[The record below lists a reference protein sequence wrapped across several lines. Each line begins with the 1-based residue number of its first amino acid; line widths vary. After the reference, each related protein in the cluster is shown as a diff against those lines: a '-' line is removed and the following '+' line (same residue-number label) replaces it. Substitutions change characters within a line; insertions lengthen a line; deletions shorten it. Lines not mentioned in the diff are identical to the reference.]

1 MRKLTESELEDICSI
16 LELEQTVPFDVA
28 VSIHENLINDLRNQL
43 QNILI
48 YPDNIPL
55 LKEKIQK
62 NYVSSRVQ
70 PGEMVGCIAAS
81 SIGEQ
86 NTQASLNSFHSA
98 GIMKANLTDGISRL
112 DELISA
118 NKNMKT
124 PSCTFYFKN
133 IDNTDLYQV
142 KRLCNMYV
150 IYHDI
155 LACVEKYMIHYKYN
169 FTDYEQKY
177 VNFFTKFYKRV
188 KLTEWSVRFYF
199 QKTKLYNINKTIE
212 DICKLIE
219 LKFPELIC
227 IFYPENKMYIDV
239 FVVDN
244 ILDPSEIIKK
254 GVSYNIEYEEKKDKK
269 KDKKEKEIK
278 ECCEYEAEEDIE
290 VYVENIE
297 DEEDIEFLS
306 VEDNNKTL
314 VDDNNKMYF
323 YLQDIVIP
331 SILILPLTGIKNI
344 KECYYNEDSKGKWF
358 VQTKGSNL
366 LDLLTTSIVDFR
378 TATSNNM
385 NEVYQILGI
394 EATKQFITDEF
405 YKIINVSKRHLQI
418 LVSAMTFFGTI
429 SPVSRYGM
437 NPMAGILTKI
447 SFEQPFDNLIS
458 SACLGVKDHI
468 SGVSSSITIG
478 KLARFGTGMIDV
490 IEDKSKIP
498 EVNNHFDKEI
508 DFEKYLA
515 TPKTDI
521 KKVNNKSKY
530 IVRKPTINNIVC
542 EKDKSM
548 SVLEIKSSII
558 KKSIHNK
565 IEMYDEEIL

>member
-16 LELEQTVPFDVA
+16 VELEQTVPFDVA
-28 VSIHENLINDLRNQL
+28 ISIHENLVNDLRNQL

-48 YPDNIPL
+48 YPDNIDL
-55 LKEKIQK
+55 LKEKIRK
-62 NYVSSRVQ
+62 NYFSSRVQ

-124 PSCTFYFKN
+124 PSCSFYFKN

-142 KRLCNMYV
+142 KRLCNMHV
-150 IYHDI
+150 IYHDV
-155 LACVEKYMIHYKYN
+155 LACVEKYIIHYKYN

-177 VNFFTKFYKRV
+177 INFFTKFYKQV
-188 KLTEWSVRFYF
+188 QLTEWSVRFHF
-199 QKTKLYNINKTIE
+199 QKTKLYNINKTLE

-219 LKFPELIC
+219 YKFPELCC

-239 FVVDN
+239 FVIDN

-254 GVSYNIEYEEKKDKK
+254 GVSYNIEYEEKKEKR

-278 ECCEYEAEEDIE
+278 ECCEYDAEEGEQVETGIE
-290 VYVENIE
+290 NDY
-297 DEEDIEFLS
+297 EDIEFI
-306 VEDNNKTL
+306 VDEDNSKTL
-314 VDDNNKMYF
+314 VDDDNKMYF

-331 SILILPLTGIKNI
+331 SILVLPLAGIKNI

-366 LDLLTTSIVDFR
+366 LDLLTTEIVDFK

-385 NEVYQILGI
+385 NEIYQILGI

-478 KLARFGTGMIDV
+478 KLARFGTGIIDT
-490 IEDKSKIP
+490 IEDKSKTP
-498 EVNNHFDKEI
+498 TVVNNFDTEI
-508 DFEKYLA
+508 DFEQYLQK
-515 TPKTDI
+515 PKPEPKI
-521 KKVNNKSKY
+521 IHKRSKY
-530 IVRKPTINNIVC
+530 IVRNPTINTTVC
-542 EKDKSM
+542 EKDKTM

-558 KKSIHNK
+558 KKSIQNK

>member
-1 MRKLTESELEDICSI
+1 
-16 LELEQTVPFDVA
+16 
-28 VSIHENLINDLRNQL
+28 
-43 QNILI
+43 
-48 YPDNIPL
+48 
-55 LKEKIQK
+55 
-62 NYVSSRVQ
+62 
-70 PGEMVGCIAAS
+70 
-81 SIGEQ
+81 
-86 NTQASLNSFHSA
+86 
-98 GIMKANLTDGISRL
+98 
-112 DELISA
+112 
-118 NKNMKT
+118 
-124 PSCTFYFKN
+124 
-133 IDNTDLYQV
+133 
-142 KRLCNMYV
+142 
-150 IYHDI
+150 
-155 LACVEKYMIHYKYN
+155 
-169 FTDYEQKY
+169 
-177 VNFFTKFYKRV
+177 
-188 KLTEWSVRFYF
+188 
-199 QKTKLYNINKTIE
+199 
-212 DICKLIE
+212 
-219 LKFPELIC
+219 
-227 IFYPENKMYIDV
+227 V

-254 GVSYNIEYEEKKDKK
+254 GVSYNIEYEEKKEKR

-278 ECCEYEAEEDIE
+278 DCCEYDPEDVTE
-290 VYVENIE
+290 V
-297 DEEDIEFLS
+297 DEEDIDDEDIEFVS
-306 VEDNNKTL
+306 VEDNSKTL

-323 YLQDIVIP
+323 YIQDVVIP

-366 LDLLTTSIVDFR
+366 LDLLTTEIIDFK
-378 TATSNNM
+378 TTTSNNM

-498 EVNNHFDKEI
+498 ANNNFDKEI
-508 DFEKYLA
+508 DFDKYLEN
-515 TPKTDI
+515 PKPDI
-521 KKVNNKSKY
+521 KKIINKKSKY

-542 EKDKSM
+542 EKDKPM

-565 IEMYDEEIL
+565 IEEMYDEEIL